1 MSYSIWDKQPELIL
15 PKIPFEFLAGL
26 AEKRDK
32 QLNEVDSKIGE
43 LKGKFASLVAA
54 PGHEDLATGL
64 TTDYNNKVNEWYEK
78 YKSNPLSR
86 EGSRELS
93 SLASQFANDQKVQTV
108 VKSRQFYE
116 KFEPKMWEEMS
127 KRSYINAPGILND
140 DGSFNQNTQ
149 TYDMSKFQLT
159 SQADWNTP
167 IQKQFAL
174 KHAEIAKKHNVTPT
188 INPTTGDVIYT
199 TTEETEREW
208 KDPNTFK
215 DVVNSIEYQ
224 IMDSPVTDPGY
235 LYLKETA
242 RRAHPGDEKAQRA
255 YVRDRIT
262 NAYTPFLYD
271 VKSEKTTIK
280 EADGSGS
287 RNKLPDSAAKLGVDV
302 TRTLDHMVDENG
314 NRITSTKGL
323 EASADGYKTQITVKE
338 GEISK
343 QFAELSNPDGTLNPN
358 AFIHDNEGYKIIN
371 TNLIKDPLD
380 KQNAED
386 YNAQLRFLQNKEA
399 SSRYVMTHFSEEAGF
414 TGVVKD
420 ANGNLI
426 PATPEQEV
434 AISNPKLA
442 QEAFNTAFYNFTA
455 NPTYGKLFPTNTM
468 IPDLSYGKD
477 HPYTPLNQ
485 YPVIQN
491 NVYRASDKFSY
502 LLNKKITSAEDIAN
516 HAILADKRLVGTQVE
531 SLDKQYILNGLSET
545 MDEVYSQD
553 PRYKKYKDS
562 VNNYLATTIATNAYN
577 YSIVK
582 DGDKGRIKDLL
593 PFALRERKIE
603 RATFGPDAPQTLED
617 EQIEE
622 IITNITDATNQD
634 LDNKFSIRLDESKG
648 RFVVDMITS
657 KYGTIEID
665 GFDQNGLASLV
676 QQQDPNMSHVYLK
689 KQASLVSQLDAS
701 NGRYA
706 LYDVPLK
713 DNEDNILSNDRIV
726 VKSALDTRG
735 DIRQGDFLFT
745 LPEIPGKVLNAKNS
759 WGLINFLDA
768 YKDLK
773 QAGYTGDTLVS
784 NLLNYQGVNLMD
796 AYNVKSYQERY
807 NNVGASYFP
816 TAKSRTSPL
825 FYNNAGK

>member
-32 QLNEVDSKIGE
+32 QLDAVDTKIGE

-64 TTDYNNKVNEWYEK
+64 TNDYNKKVNDWYEK

-116 KFEPKMWEEMS
+116 KFEPKMWEELS
-127 KRSYINAPGILND
+127 KRSYITAPGILND

-167 IQKQFAL
+167 IQKQFAI
-174 KHAEIAKKHNVTPT
+174 KHAEIAKKYNQEPV
-188 INPTTGDVIYT
+188 INPVTGEVSYTMTT
-199 TTEETEREW
+199 ETEREW

-224 IMDSPVTDPGY
+224 IMDSPTTDPGY

-242 RRAHPGDEKAQRA
+242 RRQHPGDEKAQRE
-255 YVRDRIT
+255 YVRERIK
-262 NAYTPFLYD
+262 NSATPYYYD
-271 VKSEKTTIK
+271 IGSEKTTIK
-280 EADGSGS
+280 EADGSGKKDKTPDYAS
-287 RNKLPDSAAKLGVDV
+287 RLGVDV
-302 TRTLDHMVDENG
+302 TRTLDHMVDEDG
-314 NRITSTKGL
+314 NRITSTQGL
-323 EASADGYKTQITVKE
+323 EAAANAYKTQITAKE
-338 GEISK
+338 GEIVN
-343 QFAELSNPDGTLNPN
+343 QFAELTNPDGSLNSEG
-358 AFIHDNEGYKIIN
+358 FVYDNEGYKIIN

-399 SSRYVMTHFSEEAGF
+399 SSRYVMSHFSEEAGF
-414 TGVVKD
+414 TGITKD
-420 ANGNLI
+420 ANGNPI
-426 PATPEQEV
+426 PVTPEQEV

-442 QEAFNTAFYNFTA
+442 KKALNTAFSSITS
-455 NPTYGKLFPTNTM
+455 NPTWGKYFPTNTM
-468 IPDLSYGKD
+468 IPDISYGKT

-502 LLNKKITSAEDIAN
+502 LLNKKITSAEDIAE
-516 HAILADKRLVGTQVE
+516 HIMLADKRLSGTQVE
-531 SLDKQYILNGLSET
+531 PLDKQYILNGLSET
-545 MDEVYSQD
+545 MDRVYSED

-582 DGDKGRIKDLL
+582 AEDKGRIKDLL
-593 PFALRERKIE
+593 PLALRERKIE
-603 RATFGPDAPQTLED
+603 RATFSPTSPQILKE
-617 EQIEE
+617 EEIEE
-622 IITNITDATNQD
+622 LVKTITDATNQD
-634 LDNKFSIRLDESKG
+634 LDNKFSIRLDDSKG
-648 RFVVDMITS
+648 RFVVDMVTS

-676 QQQDPNMSHVYLK
+676 QQQDPNMSQLYLQ
-689 KQASLVSQLDAS
+689 KQESLVSQLDAS

-706 LYDVPLK
+706 LYDVPIK
-713 DNEDNILSNDRIV
+713 DNNQAVLSNDRIV

-745 LPEIPGKVLNAKNS
+745 LPEIPGKVLSAKNS
-759 WGLINFLDA
+759 WGLINFLDS
-768 YKDLK
+768 YKELK
-773 QAGYTGDTLVS
+773 QAGYTGDDLVK
-784 NLLNYQGVNLMD
+784 NLLNYQGVNLMSS
-796 AYNVKSYQERY
+796 YSIKSYQERY

-816 TAKSRTSPL
+816 TDKSRISPL
-825 FYNNAGK
+825 YYGNVGK